1 MVNDVNQSLLM
12 AIYPT
17 VKDNLGLSFAQ
28 IGVITLAYQVTA
40 SLLQPAIGLF
50 TDRKPLYRSVSVAM
64 LFTGGGLLLLS
75 RAETYPS
82 LLMAAMLVGT
92 GSAVFHPESS
102 RIARLASG
110 GRHGLAQSIFQVGGN
125 SGQAIGPLL
134 AALIVLVRGQ
144 GSIAWFSLVALLA
157 SAALWRVGGWYRQ
170 QSRRVDAARKTV
182 VGRRFG
188 RRQTAIA
195 LAVLACLVFSKNV
208 YMVSLSSFY
217 TFYLMDTF
225 HLSVRD
231 SQICLFVFLGAS
243 AAGTLVGGPIGDR
256 IGRKS
261 VIWVSILG
269 AVPFALA
276 LPYVGFYATIGLSVV
291 IGLIL
296 ASANAAIIV
305 YGQELV
311 PGRVGTIAGLFF
323 GLSFGFAGIGAAL
336 LGILADHTSIR
347 FVYQVSSFLP
357 LLGLLTAFLPEMR
370 EQRVL
375 PTVSPLA
382 GQDLLSDRNPM

>member
-1 MVNDVNQSLLM
+1 
-12 AIYPT
+12 
-17 VKDNLGLSFAQ
+17 
-28 IGVITLAYQVTA
+28 
-40 SLLQPAIGLF
+40 
-50 TDRKPLYRSVSVAM
+50 
-64 LFTGGGLLLLS
+64 
-75 RAETYPS
+75 
-82 LLMAAMLVGT
+82 
-92 GSAVFHPESS
+92 
-102 RIARLASG
+102 
-110 GRHGLAQSIFQVGGN
+110 
-125 SGQAIGPLL
+125 
-134 AALIVLVRGQ
+134 
-144 GSIAWFSLVALLA
+144 
-157 SAALWRVGGWYRQ
+157 
-170 QSRRVDAARKTV
+170 
-182 VGRRFG
+182 
-188 RRQTAIA
+188 
-195 LAVLACLVFSKNV
+195 
-208 YMVSLSSFY
+208 
-217 TFYLMDTF
+217 
-225 HLSVRD
+225 
-231 SQICLFVFLGAS
+231 
-243 AAGTLVGGPIGDR
+243 
-256 IGRKS
+256 